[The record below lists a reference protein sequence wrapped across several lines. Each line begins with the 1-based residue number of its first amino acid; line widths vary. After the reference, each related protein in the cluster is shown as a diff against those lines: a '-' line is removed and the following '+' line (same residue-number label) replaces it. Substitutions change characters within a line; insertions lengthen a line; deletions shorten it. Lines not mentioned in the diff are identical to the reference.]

1 MFQMKSSQLFFS
13 FLSYVIG
20 AATGLFLILTVTWA
34 DMEAASYGFSR
45 LADPGLDGFNCPTW
59 MTREETSRIALNIS
73 NTTDGP
79 IRPAVRTMISTPI
92 IHKESV
98 ENVLLAPGESK
109 KLEWEVGA
117 GNIDLKHFIFAKA
130 VVYAAYPLPSR
141 ETTCGIYIIDLPGRG
156 GVILPVLIGLSLL
169 GLGWGLYGIRKWG
182 HPKGWLSKN
191 NRFLTFL
198 AVLVGLGFVASLMSG
213 WLPGVIVLVLV
224 LLVIT
229 IQIGSYSMSEQGR
242 AS

>member
-1 MFQMKSSQLFFS
+1 MKSIQLFFS

-20 AATGLFLILTVTWA
+20 AAIGLFLILTVTWA
-34 DMEAASYGFSR
+34 DLEAASYGFSR
-45 LADPGLDGFNCPTW
+45 LANSGLGGFTCPAW

-79 IRPAVRTMISTPI
+79 IRPAVRTMISTPLAYN
-92 IHKESV
+92 ESV
-98 ENVLLAPGESK
+98 DYVQLAPGESK
-109 KLEWEVGA
+109 TLEWEVSP

-156 GVILPVLIGLSLL
+156 WVILPVLIGLSLL
-169 GLGWGLYGIRKWG
+169 GLGWGLYGVRKWG

-191 NRFLTFL
+191 NRSLTFL
-198 AVLVGLGFVASLMSG
+198 AVLVGLGLVVSLMGG
-213 WLPGVIVLVLV
+213 WLAGIIILVLV

-229 IQIGSYSMSEQGR
+229 IQAGSYSMSEQGR
-242 AS
+242 G